1 MNKPRRGS
9 GIDFAAIDQSEPVAT
24 VPAPARPRTGVGA
37 ISASLVLGRGL
48 QDENESLKARLAEAE
63 GREYL
68 RNLDP
73 ARVRPSSWAN
83 RHEASYSASEFATLK
98 DEIASAGGN
107 TQPIK
112 VRPVTGDPDH
122 DFEIAFGHRRRRA
135 CLELGLPV
143 LAMIGELSDQQLF
156 IDMER
161 ENRERQD
168 LSPWEQ
174 GMHYRRALDAGLF
187 PSARQLAAA
196 TGASQSNVVK
206 ALQLA
211 DLPKEVVAAFGNPLA
226 LQYRYA
232 ALLGDALQKDPDGV
246 RERAA
251 KIASSGLALP
261 PKQVLHELLQAP
273 LVGEAR
279 PFHGGDGKV
288 AGSVVRDARG
298 AVTIKL
304 TAGAISAAAQ
314 SRLEKFIAE
323 LLKS

>member
-24 VPAPARPRTGVGA
+24 APAPARPRTGVGA

-68 RNLDP
+68 RKLDP

-98 DEIASAGGN
+98 EEIASAGGN
-107 TQPIK
+107 TQ
-112 VRPVTGDPDH
+112 PVTGDPDH

-143 LAMIGELSDQQLF
+143 LAMIEELSDQQLF
-156 IDMER
+156 VDMER

-211 DLPKEVVAAFGNPLA
+211 DLPKEVVAAFANPLA

-232 ALLGDALQKDPDGV
+232 ALLGEALQKDPDGV
-246 RERAA
+246 RARAA
-251 KIASSGLALP
+251 RIGSSGLALA

-273 LVGEAR
+273 LVADAR
-279 PFHGGDGKV
+279 PLHGGDGKV
-288 AGSVVRDARG
+288 AGSVARDARG

-304 TAGAISAAAQ
+304 TAGAISEAAQ
-314 SRLEKFIAE
+314 GKLEKFIAE